1 MQNNRWNCTIN
12 KSICI
17 FLSLCKFVTKT
28 LVYEQVLCVWPMNVS
43 ITCSEFVKPS
53 RNVGSSASIKCHA
66 CDCTLLYYAW
76 NGTEMVKYTVYSSLS
91 RTHTRDKA
99 LSTHHDNKEA
109 TADSRGGVKSLIESP
124 NIIFHYSSSLPS
136 PEGSSLRKFNDSI
149 YYFEVMFWCL

>member
-1 MQNNRWNCTIN
+1 MWDLVHQLNVMHVTAPY
-12 KSICI
+12 SIMHEM
-17 FLSLCKFVTKT
+17 
-28 LVYEQVLCVWPMNVS
+28 EQKWSNIL
-43 ITCSEFVKPS
+43 F
-53 RNVGSSASIKCHA
+53 
-66 CDCTLLYYAW
+66 TLLFLA
-76 NGTEMVKYTVYSSLS
+76 

-149 YYFEVMFWCL
+149 YYFEVMF